1 MTDTQEPQFEA
12 DIAIVD
18 ESKLSEIKEKEQKI
32 ERIMWLIKENWL
44 EQDKEFMDAIVD
56 AFEGIERDI

>member
-18 ESKLSEIKEKEQKI
+18 ESELSKIKEKEQKI
-32 ERIMWLIKENWL
+32 ERIMWIVKENWL
-44 EQDKEFMDAIVD
+44 DKDKEFMDAIVD

>member
-1 MTDTQEPQFEA
+1 MTDQEDIQFEA
-12 DIAIVD
+12 DIKIVD

>member
-18 ESKLSEIKEKEQKI
+18 ESKLSEIKEKEKKI

>member
-1 MTDTQEPQFEA
+1 MTDQEDIQFEA
-12 DIAIVD
+12 DIKIVD

-56 AFEGIERDI
+56 AFEGIERNI